1 MELVSSKLNCERTH
15 KLYCH
20 FFLQLVIPHIAETVS
35 QLNRCFNNRLEFD
48 LTYIPEMSI

>member
-1 MELVSSKLNCERTH
+1 MKLASSKLDCEMTH

-20 FFLQLVIPHIAETVS
+20 FFLQPVIPHMSETVS
-35 QLNRCFNNRLEFD
+35 RLNRCFNNRLEFA